1 MNLHNFK
8 DQDTKGKAIL
18 ILTYP
23 FAIGIHLGEWLR
35 MRKLQR
41 MIRKWLPA
49 ACKNPQGTE
58 AEMVKEWS
66 YELHDIYGK

>member
-23 FAIGIHLGEWLR
+23 FAIGVHWMEWCR

-41 MIRKWLPA
+41 LIRKWISA
-49 ACKNPQGTE
+49 ACKNPQGAE

-66 YELHDIYGK
+66 NELHEIYGK

>member
-23 FAIGIHLGEWLR
+23 FAIGVHWIEWRR
-35 MRKLQR
+35 MRKLQC
-41 MIRKWLPA
+41 MIRKWIGA
-49 ACKNPQGTE
+49 ACKNPKGHE

-66 YELHDIYGK
+66 DELRWIYGK

>member
-1 MNLHNFK
+1 
-8 DQDTKGKAIL
+8 
-18 ILTYP
+18 
-23 FAIGIHLGEWLR
+23 

-49 ACKNPQGTE
+49 ACKNPQGVE

-66 YELHDIYGK
+66 DELRWIYGK

>member
-8 DQDTKGKAIL
+8 DQDAKGKAIL

-49 ACKNPQGTE
+49 ACKNPQGAE

-66 YELHDIYGK
+66 DELRWIYGK

>member
-8 DQDTKGKAIL
+8 DQDTKGKALL

-23 FAIGIHLGEWLR
+23 FAIGIHWMEWRR
-35 MRKLQR
+35 MKKLQR
-41 MIRKWLPA
+41 MIRKWIGA
-49 ACKNPQGTE
+49 ACRNPQGAE

-66 YELHDIYGK
+66 DELRWIYGK

>member
-23 FAIGIHLGEWLR
+23 AAILIHWMEWRR
-35 MRKLQR
+35 MKKLQR
-41 MIRKWLPA
+41 MIRKWIGT
-49 ACKNPQGTE
+49 ACKNPNGHE

-66 YELHDIYGK
+66 DELRWIYGK